1 MSFSF
6 SAFFLLVPFPW
17 DCQGQGN
24 RPPSEGDGCNFCL
37 PSVTKGGKE
46 KADLDSGFFLALQ
59 AMVRP
64 CSELTFLKLE
74 GEPQDAEESSKR
86 ATRITF
92 LVSVPLTSQW
102 QPKRSYGRGKSRE
115 FTQRTSGPCF
125 GADSYLKTNWESR
138 NHTVLLTWHQTS
150 SILRVPGSKRMH
162 KLIMGQSW

>member
-1 MSFSF
+1 
-6 SAFFLLVPFPW
+6 
-17 DCQGQGN
+17 
-24 RPPSEGDGCNFCL
+24 
-37 PSVTKGGKE
+37 
-46 KADLDSGFFLALQ
+46 
-59 AMVRP
+59 MVRP